1 MHHDCLFQLINVSQL
16 SVVYQINFLGFDMF
30 FVYIIC
36 VMFMLAASS
45 VPSALMS
52 IISGGGRR
60 FEASPA
66 GILSFITCQIC
77 FIQI

>member
-1 MHHDCLFQLINVSQL
+1 
-16 SVVYQINFLGFDMF
+16 MF

-36 VMFMLAASS
+36 VIFMLAASS

-66 GILSFITCQIC
+66 GILSSLLVKFALFKFNLLDYTE
-77 FIQI
+77 